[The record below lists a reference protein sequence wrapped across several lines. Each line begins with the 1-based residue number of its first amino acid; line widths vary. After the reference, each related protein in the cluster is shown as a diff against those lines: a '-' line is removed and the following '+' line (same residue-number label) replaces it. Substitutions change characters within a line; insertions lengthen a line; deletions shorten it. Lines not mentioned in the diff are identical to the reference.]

1 MEEPVKMVEQF
12 LSLIVFYMLV
22 FLPFGEYLSNE
33 FSFDEFG
40 ALLVFFLWKNF
51 RLRSAFNVLCLVRC
65 LLLGEDDDWN
75 TIKYSGDN
83 IWNESKII
91 KVLDIFDIREII
103 LGKKIANWATYESTE
118 KIQTNKI
125 RHTNCKAK
133 GNYCCHVMTLSKTSQ
148 IIWSKFSLVDF

>member
-91 KVLDIFDIREII
+91 KVLDIFDIREKNCK
-103 LGKKIANWATYESTE
+103 LSYLREYWEN
-118 KIQTNKI
+118 TNKQ
-125 RHTNCKAK
+125 NPSYK
-133 GNYCCHVMTLSKTSQ
+133 L
-148 IIWSKFSLVDF
+148 